1 MPELKTHRTERLGL
15 LVIDPA
21 VFGDARGWFKETWN
35 AARYEALGLPA
46 AWVQDNV
53 SHSARG
59 VLRGL
64 HFQNPD
70 MQAKLVSCARGTVL
84 DVAVDVRVGSP
95 TFGAWDAVELSAENH
110 RQLFVPQ
117 GYAHGFY
124 VLSDDAQFVYKVAG
138 GRYNPAAEVGLLWND
153 PEVGVEWP
161 SVGTDGAHIE
171 PALSGKDEV
180 LPTLADLVRD
190 GRLPRYE
197 GA

>member
-1 MPELKTHRTERLGL
+1 MPELTTHRTERLNL

-35 AARYEALGLPA
+35 AKRYAELGLPT

-53 SHSARG
+53 SLSARG

-70 MQAKLVSCARGTVL
+70 MQGKLVSCALGEVF

-95 TFGAWDAVELSAENH
+95 TFGQWDGVVLSAENH
-110 RQLFVPQ
+110 RQLFIPE
-117 GYAHGFY
+117 GFAHGFY
-124 VLSDDAQFVYKVAG
+124 VLSEEAQFVYKVSG
-138 GRYNPAAEVGLLWND
+138 GSYNPGAEVGLLFND
-153 PEVGVEWP
+153 PEVGIEWP
-161 SVGTDGAHIE
+161 TQGTDGVALT

-180 LPTLADLVRD
+180 LPTLKQLVAG
-190 GRLPRYE
+190 GRLPTYT
-197 GA
+197 G